1 MNNQHPWPAPFRA
14 RRGLSGPH
22 VQTLGAQFLVRRIV
36 LPDPEERLFQ
46 VDEGVQVL
54 CHCHWQ
60 PRRREAL
67 SLLIVHGL
75 EGSSESHYV
84 LGTAQKALA
93 AGMNVVRMNVR
104 NCGGTERLGPT
115 LYHSGLSADVGAVA
129 RALISEESLT
139 RLALS
144 GFSMGGNI
152 VLKLAGE
159 WGRDAPDQLHAV
171 AAVSPAI
178 DLAASADA
186 LHLPQNC
193 LYEQFFLWTL
203 RRRFRRKS
211 RLFPGRYDIARLR
224 RARTLRSFD
233 DQVTAYYC
241 GFEGAD
247 DYYLRASAA
256 RLIERIAVRTLVLH
270 SQDDPFVHIL
280 PETRD
285 RLLANP
291 NIRYI
296 ETEKGGHCGFL
307 TDREGY
313 DGRWAERTLI
323 EFLQQ

>member
-22 VQTLGAQFLVRRIV
+22 VQTLGAQFLARRIV

-139 RLALS
+139 RLALA

-152 VLKLAGE
+152 VLKLSGE

-186 LHLPQNC
+186 LHLPQIVFTNNSFFGPC
-193 LYEQFFLWTL
+193 VVGSAASRVCFPADTISRDYAAPERCAVSMIRSPPIIAVLRALTTTTCGRLRHVSLRGLQSAPWYCTRRMIHSSTFFLKPATGCWPIPTSVTS
-203 RRRFRRKS
+203 KPS
-211 RLFPGRYDIARLR
+211 RADI
-224 RARTLRSFD
+224 
-233 DQVTAYYC
+233 V
-241 GFEGAD
+241 
-247 DYYLRASAA
+247 AS
-256 RLIERIAVRTLVLH
+256 
-270 SQDDPFVHIL
+270 
-280 PETRD
+280 
-285 RLLANP
+285 
-291 NIRYI
+291 
-296 ETEKGGHCGFL
+296 
-307 TDREGY
+307 
-313 DGRWAERTLI
+313 
-323 EFLQQ
+323 